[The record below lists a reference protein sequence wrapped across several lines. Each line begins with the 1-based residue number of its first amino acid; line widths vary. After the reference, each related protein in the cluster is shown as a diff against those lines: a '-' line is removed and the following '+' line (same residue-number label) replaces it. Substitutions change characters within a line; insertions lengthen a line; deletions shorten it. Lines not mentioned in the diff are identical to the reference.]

1 MIQTLKD
8 NLKWNSELK
17 SIYLLSPLHSYQTLS
32 LLIFSWSLRLLQVD
46 GTVCRKTTGN
56 FLTLHHSH
64 LVSSEVFRFISR
76 TSLSDSRRKLW
87 NCITTQSKYI
97 DFLDNFRLDF
107 NKRTFYGRKD
117 FLALFFV
124 NHFKTSVPI
133 IISKTEA
140 LQLSW
145 GGRTNDQFAHIPQVA
160 NSYLWILFLSVG
172 RRERKIIL
180 VVLH

>member
-1 MIQTLKD
+1 MHSVMIQTLKD

-97 DFLDNFRLDF
+97 DFLDNFRFDF
-107 NKRTFYGRKD
+107 NKREHFMEGKI
-117 FLALFFV
+117 FLRCFLLITSRPLCQSSSVKLKLF
-124 NHFKTSVPI
+124 N
-133 IISKTEA
+133 
-140 LQLSW
+140 
-145 GGRTNDQFAHIPQVA
+145 
-160 NSYLWILFLSVG
+160 
-172 RRERKIIL
+172 
-180 VVLH
+180 

>member
-1 MIQTLKD
+1 MHSVMIQTLKD

-76 TSLSDSRRKLW
+76 TSLSDSRRKLR

-97 DFLDNFRLDF
+97 DFLDNFRFDF
-107 NKRTFYGRKD
+107 NKRED
-117 FLALFFV
+117 FTEGKIFLRCFLL
-124 NHFKTSVPI
+124 
-133 IISKTEA
+133 IISRPLCQASSVK
-140 LQLSW
+140 LK
-145 GGRTNDQFAHIPQVA
+145 
-160 NSYLWILFLSVG
+160 LFN
-172 RRERKIIL
+172 
-180 VVLH
+180 

>member
-1 MIQTLKD
+1 MHSVMIKTLKD
-8 NLKWNSELK
+8 NWKWNSELK

-76 TSLSDSRRKLW
+76 TSLSDSRRKLR

-97 DFLDNFRLDF
+97 DFLDNFRFDF
-107 NKRTFYGRKD
+107 NKREHFTEGKI
-117 FLALFFV
+117 FLRCFLLITSRPLCQSSSVKLKLF
-124 NHFKTSVPI
+124 N
-133 IISKTEA
+133 
-140 LQLSW
+140 
-145 GGRTNDQFAHIPQVA
+145 
-160 NSYLWILFLSVG
+160 
-172 RRERKIIL
+172 
-180 VVLH
+180 